1 MTAEQEQ
8 ALRDAGSFVESM
20 PPVMERASTKTV
32 LMYLD
37 IVRTSLT
44 TKEAG
49 DRLDVSEGRIRQRA
63 GDRTLFSISHNHRRL
78 FPAFQFT
85 EDGELPGWAHVAPHI
100 PEGTHAVAAVR
111 FMTWKHVDL
120 HLHGDPMSPVEW
132 LSTGRSPSELA
143 DLVDDT
149 FAPVG
154 M

>member
-8 ALRDAGSFVESM
+8 ALRDAGSFVESL
-20 PPVMERASTKTV
+20 PPAMERASTKTV

-49 DRLDVSEGRIRQRA
+49 DRLRVSEGRIR
-63 GDRTLFSISHNHRRL
+63 
-78 FPAFQFT
+78 
-85 EDGELPGWAHVAPHI
+85 
-100 PEGTHAVAAVR
+100 
-111 FMTWKHVDL
+111 
-120 HLHGDPMSPVEW
+120 MSPVEW

-149 FAPVG
+149 FAPVC